1 MTYKIDRYVYPY
13 GRTVCK
19 KCGKRF
25 SYKLQD
31 WVCREDNPNIK
42 VLFCPHCGNKIT
54 EFYARRLGGD
64 MI

>member
-1 MTYKIDRYVYPY
+1 MVKVIKRGERYI
-13 GRTVCK
+13 
-19 KCGKRF
+19 
-25 SYKLQD
+25 
-31 WVCREDNPNIK
+31 PNIK